1 MQSENKF
8 ISGLINFL
16 TPLMP
21 LIMVVIGAL
30 VIYYFYNKEL
40 FEQLGR
46 LLFPLLLYGIALSF
60 VYLMKQKKQKKLIE
74 DNGSPEVTI
83 TVNYFYF
90 FWHDLLIFGTP
101 SLMLIGTY
109 WYRGQVTYWD
119 IVLSAI
125 ALVGLYSS
133 SIIYKSRINKY

>member
-1 MQSENKF
+1 
-8 ISGLINFL
+8 
-16 TPLMP
+16 
-21 LIMVVIGAL
+21 MVVIGAL